1 MRAMDWQQRL
11 LEAWMGLVLQVANT
25 PRDQQQGRVV
35 HYQVQTA
42 LDDVINGGPG
52 VWPGAPG
59 PPSDIPLPPVAMRI
73 LRGRTEV
80 VARAPT
86 LPDTPPV
93 GLDKHWAVGSRT
105 ELEAIA
111 DQLLSVV
118 MLFAHD
124 PMARRLR
131 RCDWEDCQRFYFAV
145 RDHKRGHSFCSEDHR
160 RLFDVATRD
169 PAQAAAY
176 MREWRKNRARER
188 NRAVQKAKR

>member
-1 MRAMDWQQRL
+1 MEWQQRL
-11 LEAWMGLVLQVANT
+11 LQAWVGLVLQVANT
-25 PRDQQQGRVV
+25 PKDQQQGRVV
-35 HYQVQTA
+35 HYQVQSA
-42 LDDVINGGPG
+42 LVDVINGGPG

-59 PPSDIPLPPVAMRI
+59 PQSDIPLPPVAMRI

-86 LPDTPPV
+86 LPEMPMV
-93 GLDKHWAVGSRT
+93 ALDKHWAVGSRT

-118 MLFAHD
+118 MLLAHD
-124 PMARRLR
+124 PIARRLR
-131 RCDWEDCQRFYFAV
+131 RCDWEQCQRFYFAE
-145 RDHKRGHSFCSEDHR
+145 RDHKRGHAFCCEEHR

-188 NRAVQKAKR
+188 DRAARKGKR

>member
-1 MRAMDWQQRL
+1 MRAMDWQQEL
-11 LEAWMGLVLQVANT
+11 LRAWMRLVLQVANT
-25 PRDQQQGRVV
+25 PKDQQQGRVV
-35 HYQVQTA
+35 HYQVQSA
-42 LDDVINGGPG
+42 LVDVINGGPG

-59 PPSDIPLPPVAMRI
+59 PQSEIPLPPFAMRI

-86 LPDTPPV
+86 RPETPAAE
-93 GLDKHWAVGSRT
+93 LDKHWAVGSRT

-131 RCDWEDCQRFYFAV
+131 RCDWEDCQRFYFAM
-145 RDHKRGHSFCSEDHR
+145 RDHKREHSFCSEEHR
-160 RLFDVATRD
+160 RFFDVATRD
-169 PAQAAAY
+169 PTQAAAY
-176 MREWRKNRARER
+176 MRDWRKKRARQR
-188 NRAVQKAKR
+188 NRSGRRAER